1 MEIGYGSSWDA
12 DRVRHKEVAVPC
24 AFIAR
29 REWRTIKLSRMQGE
43 ALCVF
48 SCRHGGISVGAIV
61 LLNILSSQTSY
72 LTA

>member
-1 MEIGYGSSWDA
+1 MEIRYGLSWDA
-12 DRVRHKEVAVPC
+12 DRGQRKEGAVP
-24 AFIAR
+24 FTLIVR

-48 SCRHGGISVGAIV
+48 SCRHEGISVGAIV